1 MFAVAGGW
9 HNRASMARRAPNLV
23 VAIYVVLGAWTVHAL
38 RYALVPSAPKGV
50 HGYLQAAPPVIAGL
64 LALALARLCVAI
76 VDRRAT
82 GGRALAWHTR
92 WALGALG
99 FATLY
104 AAQENIELFAATEHI
119 AGLGLLAHGGWTVV
133 PLVVAAA
140 GLLAALLRGTEVA
153 LERLG
158 AALPGPRLRP
168 RASTCAQLRILPVLR
183 RPQAAALASRAAGRA
198 PPLTA

>member
-1 MFAVAGGW
+1 MT
-9 HNRASMARRAPNLV
+9 RRAPNLV
-23 VAIYVVLGAWTVHAL
+23 IAIYIVLGAWAVHAL
-38 RYALVPSAPKGV
+38 RYALAPSAPTGV
-50 HGYLQAAPPVIAGL
+50 HGYLQAAPPVLAGL

-92 WALGALG
+92 WGLAALG
-99 FATLY
+99 FVTLY
-104 AAQENIELFAATEHI
+104 AAQENVELLAATGHV
-119 AGLGLLAHGGWTVV
+119 AGLGLLAHGGWIVL
-133 PLVVAAA
+133 PLVVVAA

-158 AALPGPRLRP
+158 NALHRPRLRP
-168 RASTCAQLRILPVLR
+168 RAISCAELRIPLVVR
-183 RPQAAALASRAAGRA
+183 RPQGAELASHAAGRA